1 MKKLVLSLF
10 SLSALLYSAGTYDTY
25 VFTDDEEIYSL
36 HFVNTALSTEISSIG
51 LTTTDATAIIGLR
64 PITTLLTVAN
74 NTNITGRDMLLIRS
88 RSYAVD
94 IPDHSVYNAYHASLG
109 IKIYDYNFLMALMG
123 VLMGFLFAF
132 GLIYSILNISRHKV

>member
-25 VFTDDEEIYSL
+25 LFTDEEEIYSL
-36 HFVNTALSTEISSIG
+36 HFLNTALSTDITGIG
-51 LTTTDATAIIGLR
+51 LASADATAILGLR
-64 PITTLLTVAN
+64 PIVSLATVAN
-74 NTNITGRDMLLIRS
+74 NTNITGRDMVLIRS

-94 IPDHSVYNAYHASLG
+94 IPDHSFYNDYHTSLG

-123 VLMGFLFAF
+123 VLMGSLFAF